1 MAKKEKEMPKENV
14 ITLFDK
20 EYKESELSD
29 EQKVMINHVAD
40 LERKIQSSEFN
51 LQQLRFGKQAFVD
64 ALQAS
69 VENEESNKQI
79 KLLLD

>member
-1 MAKKEKEMPKENV
+1 VAKDEKKPQEAE

-20 EYKESELSD
+20 KYKESELSD
-29 EQKVMINHVAD
+29 EQKTMINHVAD
-40 LERKIQSSEFN
+40 LDRKMQSSEFN

-69 VENEESNKQI
+69 VDKEDEQDDKKEE
-79 KLLLD
+79 

>member
-1 MAKKEKEMPKENV
+1 MAKKEKEMPKEQI

-69 VENEESNKQI
+69 VNKQNEESDQKT
-79 KLLLD
+79 K

>member
-1 MAKKEKEMPKENV
+1 MAKKEKEMPKEQIIN
-14 ITLFDK
+14 LFDK

-69 VENEESNKQI
+69 VDKQSEESDQKT
-79 KLLLD
+79 K

>member
-1 MAKKEKEMPKENV
+1 VAKKQKEMPKEQI

-20 EYKESELSD
+20 DYKESELSD
-29 EQKVMINHVAD
+29 EQKLMINHVAD
-40 LERKIQSSEFN
+40 LDRKIQSSEFN

-69 VENEESNKQI
+69 VDKQSEESDQETK
-79 KLLLD
+79 

>member
-1 MAKKEKEMPKENV
+1 MAKKEKEMPKEQI

-51 LQQLRFGKQAFVD
+51 LQQLRFGKQAFID
-64 ALQAS
+64 ELQAS
-69 VENEESNKQI
+69 VESEESDQEAK
-79 KLLLD
+79 

>member
-69 VENEESNKQI
+69 VESEDEEQDKKNK
-79 KLLLD
+79 

>member
-1 MAKKEKEMPKENV
+1 MVKKEKNPQEKI
-14 ITLFDK
+14 ITLFNKD
-20 EYKESELSD
+20 YKESELSE

-51 LQQLRFGKQAFVD
+51 LQQLRFGKQAFID

-69 VENEESNKQI
+69 VESEESDQEAK
-79 KLLLD
+79 

>member
-69 VENEESNKQI
+69 VENEDEESNKET
-79 KLLLD
+79 K

>member
-29 EQKVMINHVAD
+29 EQKAMINHVAD

-64 ALQAS
+64 ALQSS
-69 VENEESNKQI
+69 VDKESEESDQETK
-79 KLLLD
+79 

>member
-69 VENEESNKQI
+69 VDKQSEESDQ
-79 KLLLD
+79 

>member
-1 MAKKEKEMPKENV
+1 MAKKQKEMPKEQI

-29 EQKVMINHVAD
+29 EQKAMINHVAD

-69 VENEESNKQI
+69 VDKQSEESDQATK
-79 KLLLD
+79 